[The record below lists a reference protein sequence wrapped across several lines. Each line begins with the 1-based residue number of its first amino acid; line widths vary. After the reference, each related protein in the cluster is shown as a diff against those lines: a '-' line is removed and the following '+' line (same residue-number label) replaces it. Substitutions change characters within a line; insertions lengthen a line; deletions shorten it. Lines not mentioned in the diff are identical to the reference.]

1 MQPSRPRPDSLDQ
14 TSVVSFVFS
23 QFPCA
28 LDLYRFFLI
37 SFLFGKKNVVV
48 NFFFPA
54 KRFIG
59 KKMLL
64 FFMKFSRNSS
74 TNWWTKYY
82 YHMDKSERGL
92 HNMHAINLLT

>member
-1 MQPSRPRPDSLDQ
+1 MQLNGRFYSLLYRYSNSFTVEEPRPQPSRPRLDSLDQ

-74 TNWWTKYY
+74 TNW
-82 YHMDKSERGL
+82 
-92 HNMHAINLLT
+92 

>member
-1 MQPSRPRPDSLDQ
+1 MQPSRPRLDSLDQ

-74 TNWWTKYY
+74 TNW
-82 YHMDKSERGL
+82 
-92 HNMHAINLLT
+92 